1 MSELRAEIVEKDITI
16 DQLSQKV
23 SWYEDEIKQLN
34 NFKTEY
40 TLSQA

>member
-23 SWYEDEIKQLN
+23 SWYEDEIK
-34 NFKTEY
+34 
-40 TLSQA
+40 

>member
-1 MSELRAEIVEKDITI
+1 MCELRAEIVEKDITI

-23 SWYEDEIKQLN
+23 SWYEDEIKELS